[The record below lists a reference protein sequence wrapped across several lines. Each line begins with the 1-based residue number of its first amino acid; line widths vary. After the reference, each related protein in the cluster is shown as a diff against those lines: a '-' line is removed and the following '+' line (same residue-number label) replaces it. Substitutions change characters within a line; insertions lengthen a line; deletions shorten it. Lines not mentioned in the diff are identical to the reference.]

1 MLRAKVRLSRIA
13 RENKFM
19 NAKTSA
25 RLITLGVVPLLL
37 LSTGCIA
44 TRKFVR
50 NQTEPLE
57 SHITKVDQKVDQKT
71 AQLDQDIRSLDEKT
85 EAGISAAQNSA
96 DKANQAAG
104 QADQHAQEAHQV
116 ADKAVADA
124 SRAQETADNLDNYQ
138 PTQHVSVLFPLNKAT
153 LTDADKQQ
161 LDQLVQTVSS
171 LKHYAI
177 QVQGYTDTT
186 GPKEYNLQ
194 LSQKRADAVI
204 RYLTSNGKVPL
215 VRIYSMGYGESDP
228 VAPNTSLK
236 GRKLN
241 RRVDLTVLV
250 PQLPAATAEQMPAQG
265 QTSSNVNQ

>member
-1 MLRAKVRLSRIA
+1 MLVTKVRLSRIA
-13 RENKFM
+13 REIKHM

-50 NQTEPLE
+50 NQTEPLQ

-85 EAGISAAQNSA
+85 EAGISAAQSSA

-104 QADQHAQEAHQV
+104 QADQHAQEARQV
-116 ADKAVADA
+116 AEKGVAEA
-124 SRAQETADNLDNYQ
+124 GIAQQTADNLDNYQ
-138 PTQHVSVLFPLNKAT
+138 PTQHVSVLFRLNQAT

-161 LDQLVQTVSS
+161 LDQLAQTVSS
-171 LKHYAI
+171 LKHYVI

-215 VRIYSMGYGESDP
+215 VRIYSMGYGEADP

-250 PQLPAATAEQMPAQG
+250 PQLPATAEQMPTQS
-265 QTSSNVNQ
+265 QTSSNMNQ